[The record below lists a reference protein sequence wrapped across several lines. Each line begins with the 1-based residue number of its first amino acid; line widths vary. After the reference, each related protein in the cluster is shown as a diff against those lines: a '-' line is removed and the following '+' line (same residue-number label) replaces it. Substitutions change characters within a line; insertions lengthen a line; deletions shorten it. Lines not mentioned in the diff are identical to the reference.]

1 MHLDYEARHAP
12 EHGSIFE
19 ETEKEK
25 AARLKKEEKAKAK
38 AEKKQS
44 NSLKNSTEDLKS
56 SVELKPSIEMKKS
69 TSSRSISELSGSE
82 EKERIDA
89 HAGKKLNKA

>member
-1 MHLDYEARHAP
+1 MDYEARHAP

-38 AEKKQS
+38 AEKKES
-44 NSLKNSTEDLKS
+44 KSLKNSTEDLKS
-56 SVELKPSIEMKKS
+56 SVELKTSGSVEMKKS
-69 TSSRSISELSGSE
+69 TSSRSVSELSSGE